1 VYPLATVG
9 IEFPQALRPAPGDM
23 VAIADYRRSTG
34 AWMGER
40 CPRRG
45 LFFGLPTSPRV
56 DVIDANRHVVAE
68 AAAHPGCRAL
78 LLVRPDDD
86 PAAAQAQLRET
97 SAAGFKVYHT
107 FARRPADTLD
117 ADLDEYLPPW
127 VWELADA
134 HGKVIMLHLVKPRA
148 LADEA
153 NQSALRRCLAK
164 WRGARLVLAHAAR
177 GFCARHTIDGI
188 AALAGF
194 DNVFFDTSAICEA
207 GALLAILRQFG
218 ARRLMFGTDYPVSAL
233 RGRCV
238 SIGDGF
244 VWLNEDNV
252 HWPADAE
259 SQPTLVGIESLLALQ
274 RATHLAGLGDADIQ
288 RIFRENA
295 QQLLE

>member
-1 VYPLATVG
+1 VYPLGTVG
-9 IEFPQALRPAPGDM
+9 IDIPEDLRPARDAVVG
-23 VAIADYRRSTG
+23 IAEYRRSIS

-45 LFFGLPTSPRV
+45 LFFGLPSSPRV
-56 DVIDANRHVVAE
+56 DVTDANQHVVAE
-68 AAAHPGCRAL
+68 VAAHPGSHGL

-86 PAAAQAQLRET
+86 PAAVEAQLRAT

-107 FARRPADTLD
+107 FARRPDTLN
-117 ADLDEYLPPW
+117 ADLGEYLPPW
-127 VWELADA
+127 LWELADA

-218 ARRLMFGTDYPVSAL
+218 ARRLMFGTDHPVSAL

-238 SIGDGF
+238 SVGDGF
-244 VWLNEDNV
+244 VWLSEDNV
-252 HWPADAE
+252 HWPADTE
-259 SQPTLVGIESLLALQ
+259 NQPTLVGIESLLALK
-274 RATHLAGLGDADIQ
+274 RATQLADIGDGDIE
-288 RIFRENA
+288 RIFRDNA
-295 QQLLE
+295 QQLLA